1 MLYLAQNIQ
10 LLRKRRKRSQQEL
23 AGAIGIKRSTL
34 SAYEIGVAEPNL
46 DTLIKF
52 SRFFKVSVDK
62 LLMLDLNTIS
72 EFYLSELEKGF
83 DTDITG
89 KRLRIL
95 ATTVDREN
103 EDNIE
108 VVPLKAKAGYTAG
121 YADPE
126 YIRVLP
132 TFQLPFLNKNR
143 KHRTF
148 QISGDSMPPV
158 SDGSWVTGEYME
170 NWQLIQNGKPYIVVT
185 KEDGVVFKV
194 VYNKLEE
201 NQTFMLCSTNP
212 EYEPYEVHISEV
224 LEIWKFVNFI
234 SQELPEPNLSK
245 DQLSHSIQI
254 LHKEITDLK
263 QKMNS

>member
-1 MLYLAQNIQ
+1 MKSKIVFPMLYFSQNIQ

-34 SAYEIGVAEPNL
+34 SAYEVGAAEPNL
-46 DTLIKF
+46 DTLIRF

-62 LLMLDLNTIS
+62 LLMLDLASVS

-95 ATTVDREN
+95 ATTVNRDN

-132 TFQLPFLNKNR
+132 TFQMPFLNKNR
-143 KHRTF
+143 KYRTF
-148 QISGDSMPPV
+148 QITGDSMPPV
-158 SDGSWVTGEYME
+158 SDGSWVTGEYVE

-185 KEDGVVFKV
+185 KDDGVVFKI
-194 VYNKLEE
+194 VYNKLDEH
-201 NQTFMLCSTNP
+201 QKLMLCSSNP
-212 EYEPYEVHISEV
+212 EYAPYEVHISEV
-224 LEIWKFVNFI
+224 LEVWKFVNYI
-234 SQELPEPNLSK
+234 NERL
-245 DQLSHSIQI
+245 
-254 LHKEITDLK
+254 
-263 QKMNS
+263 